1 MRLFDGVVPGQE
13 HLDDLVVVVVGGED
27 ERGDVRRELALL
39 LRPEES
45 LPASHAP
52 ESVLPGHEVGV
63 LDDDLDDLGAAL
75 ADGVQQR
82 LLDAVEAE
90 VVQQDLDDVQ
100 LLRVDG
106 QVKGVAAHVVHAV
119 DGQVGLGALLQ
130 WLADD
135 AQVPQ
140 EGGVQEHPLLVRQLS
155 TGKDQHSVCCQ
166 GQM

>member
-130 WLADD
+130 
-135 AQVPQ
+135 
-140 EGGVQEHPLLVRQLS
+140 
-155 TGKDQHSVCCQ
+155 
-166 GQM
+166 